1 MPDTIDQLVESSKAE
16 RLATGFEFT
25 EGPLWHP
32 EGHLLFVNNRINRIY
47 RLEPGGEPEVI
58 RENSGAA
65 NGLTFDLQ
73 GRLIMCEGDNR
84 QITRMEPDGSLTVIA
99 DRLDGKRLNRPND
112 VVCRSDGS
120 IYFTDPGGRLSPA
133 DREIGFNGVHRI
145 APNGTVSTVTTDLES
160 PNGLTFSPDE
170 RILYADNTRRDDEC
184 VQEKERGEVCTHQ
197 YIRAYDVA
205 PDGSLS
211 NSRIFANMPSAEDG
225 VPDGMKVD
233 TDGRVYCTGSEGVWV
248 FEPNGNH
255 VGIIRLPEIPAN
267 CAWGDADYRTMYFT
281 ARSSVYRLRMK
292 TTGISPWR
300 NTAPLA

>member
-120 IYFTDPGGRLSPA
+120 IYFTDPGGRLSPS

-145 APNGTVSTVTTDLES
+145 APNGTVSTVITDLES

-170 RILYADNTRRDDEC
+170 RILYADNTRRDNEC

-205 PDGSLS
+205 PDGTLS

-233 TDGRVYCTGSEGVWV
+233 TDGRVYCTGPEGVWV

-267 CAWGDADYRTMYFT
+267 CAWGDVDYRTMYFT

-292 TTGISPWR
+292 TTGINPWR

>member
-1 MPDTIDQLVESSKAE
+1 MPDNLDQIIESSQAE

-32 EGHLLFVNNRINRIY
+32 EGYLLFVNNRRNLIY
-47 RLEPGGEPEVI
+47 RLVPGGQPEVI

-84 QITRMEPDGSLTVIA
+84 RITRWEPDGTMTTIA
-99 DRLDGKRLNRPND
+99 DRWEGKRLHRPND

-120 IYFTDPGGRLSPA
+120 IYFTNPGGRLDPA
-133 DREIGFNGVHRI
+133 EREIDFHGVHRI
-145 APNGTVSTVTTDLES
+145 APDGTVTAVVTDLQY
-160 PNGLTFSPDE
+160 PNGLAFSPEE
-170 RILYADNTRRDDEC
+170 RILYVANTRRDDGC

-205 PDGSLS
+205 ADGTLS
-211 NSRIFANMPSAEDG
+211 NSRISANMYSAEDG

-233 TDGRVYCTGSEGVWV
+233 TEGRVYCTGPEGVWV
-248 FEPNGNH
+248 FDPTGNH
-255 VGIIRLPEIPAN
+255 LGIIRLPEIPAN
-267 CAWGDADYRTMYFT
+267 CAWGGPDHRTMYFT
-281 ARSSVYRLRMK
+281 ARSSVYSLRMK
-292 TTGISPWR
+292 TTGVSAWR
-300 NTAPLA
+300 GG